1 MTKPRPDLD
10 SNALMDDKPV
20 LRPPRTQTQKSRW
33 IKPVLLTSLVYLV
46 IGGLIYFT
54 TSSSDTPTQTH
65 ASPIAPVRT
74 IIPALTADEVA
85 STSTSDTQ
93 VSPSIQNSP
102 QTNNSQVGNPQA
114 GSPQTDRA
122 LFNSPPIVNSTQAN
136 TRADLPISTPTVMP
150 NDVSTMPNDYTSAPM
165 DSSLSEAIDDSDA
178 HNDSLRSAINQ
189 ARQINDE
196 KISQAI
202 SRPHLSASDSQVNQ
216 SPAYGADS
224 TDNTGNT
231 DSSDN
236 SLQPEDTPKAP

>member
-93 VSPSIQNSP
+93 VSPPTQNSP
-102 QTNNSQVGNPQA
+102 QTGNPQA

-136 TRADLPISTPTVMP
+136 TRADLPISTPSVMP
-150 NDVSTMPNDYTSAPM
+150 SDVSTMPNDYTSAPM

-202 SRPHLSASDSQVNQ
+202 SRPHLSASDSQVTQ
-216 SPAYGADS
+216 SSTYSADS
-224 TDNTGNT
+224 TGNT

-236 SLQPEDTPKAP
+236 GLQPEDTPKAP